1 MKATLRYLAGIAG
14 PSGFGSNSTAEQ
26 VTQNCSSFLPSGL
39 TALITGK
46 SHIGPLDLE
55 NSVSAVVHGYTS
67 VHQQKS
73 HTRAHAHTFL
83 TKLVMYGL
91 YYNLLIFQITLFE

>member
-55 NSVSAVVHGYTS
+55 NSVSAP
-67 VHQQKS
+67 KKIS
-73 HTRAHAHTFL
+73 HTRAFL

-91 YYNLLIFQITLFE
+91 YYI